1 MTTDITKL
9 AQSLKAAA
17 TDVKETAHI
26 ARYVKA
32 TIARQTFKELM
43 TPENILAL
51 VEALESEKR
60 ICATWRKTAE
70 ANSEK
75 LEKAQA
81 KADVYD
87 MLRDDYG
94 LREKGVGLADF
105 VDWQANR
112 IAELESRTVKPA
124 PVIPSELHPDTQK
137 LVTDFCTA
145 LAEKLY
151 KAQLKY
157 GYDADWKQDGW
168 PSQCQTHFHQH
179 IAKGDPRDVAAYCA
193 FMWWH
198 GWSTKPA
205 ECLEPRTVTVK
216 LPDYRNTYKSP
227 LADEV
232 EHQVRLAL
240 ELLSSA
246 AGIKVEAE

>member
-1 MTTDITKL
+1 MTDAEL
-9 AQSLKAAA
+9 AH
-17 TDVKETAHI
+17 T
-26 ARYVKA
+26 
-32 TIARQTFKELM
+32 KELAFWM
-43 TPENILAL
+43 TERVFMNPISAKLLNEDWRKAFPDEVAVAERMKAL
-51 VEALESEKR
+51 VEALE
-60 ICATWRKTAE
+60 
-70 ANSEK
+70 
-75 LEKAQA
+75 KAQQSPI
-81 KADVYD
+81 
-87 MLRDDYG
+87 MPLG
-94 LREKGVGLADF
+94 
-105 VDWQANR
+105 
-112 IAELESRTVKPA
+112 
-124 PVIPSELHPDTQK
+124 LHPDTQK
-137 LVTDFCTA
+137 LVADFCTA

-157 GYDADWKQDGW
+157 GYDTDWKQDGW
-168 PSQCQTHFHQH
+168 PNQCQAHFHQH

-205 ECLEPRTVTVK
+205 EGQESRTVTVK

-240 ELLSSA
+240 ELFSSA

>member
-1 MTTDITKL
+1 MTTDITEL

-17 TDVKETAHI
+17 DREMVCRDGAETSEIWERNVTPDNII
-26 ARYVKA
+26 A
-32 TIARQTFKELM
+32 M
-43 TPENILAL
+43 
-51 VEALESEKR
+51 VEALE
-60 ICATWRKTAE
+60 
-70 ANSEK
+70 
-75 LEKAQA
+75 KAQQSPI
-81 KADVYD
+81 
-87 MLRDDYG
+87 MPFG
-94 LREKGVGLADF
+94 
-105 VDWQANR
+105 
-112 IAELESRTVKPA
+112 
-124 PVIPSELHPDTQK
+124 LHPDTQK

-157 GYDADWKQDGW
+157 GYDTDWKQDGW
-168 PSQCQTHFHQH
+168 PSQCQAHFHQH

-205 ECLEPRTVTVK
+205 EGLESRTVTVK
-216 LPDYRNTYKSP
+216 LPDYRNTYKGP
-227 LADEV
+227 FADEV

-240 ELLSSA
+240 ELFSSA